1 MGLVN
6 NPQKRQ
12 FPSNKKKELLT
23 QLNLSYGVS
32 NYLTTM
38 IGAEKK
44 GDDIKALI
52 GNTLGLNILGI
63 VSLENA
69 WIREKYH
76 QQYQSNKINYQ
87 KVFSMENTTISLNS
101 SFYFRFKENY
111 AVNKE
116 YKKYDLGF
124 HFSQSLNNNIALTLG
139 YNIATYYHSKEKSQR
154 LFINTSSNYKKLSYS
169 LELENSKDQYSN
181 NNQLSIFLNYPI
193 GQDLSHWATAR
204 INYDNREKYFHEN
217 ISFSGNTLE
226 NNRLNYN
233 LDFSKNNKER
243 LDSSMKIN
251 YLSRIAKLNIN
262 SRFNK
267 DSYSLGYGL
276 NGGIVF
282 HNGGITL
289 AQDLNDSFAILNFA
303 GAKKVKIIGKP
314 TIESDRR
321 GYLIIP
327 NLTSYHNNKFH
338 IDAKSLDYNYNI
350 DNYSYHLIPTKGAI
364 IAKNIKVTKGESA
377 LFTFH
382 QNIPF
387 GATAYVKNSDGT
399 LSDISYVNEDNKLY
413 ISNLPISGKIF
424 VKWGSSNKQ
433 QCSFNYQLNDNEKQN
448 RIYFKTV
455 NCIKEE

>member
-1 MGLVN
+1 
-6 NPQKRQ
+6 
-12 FPSNKKKELLT
+12 
-23 QLNLSYGVS
+23 
-32 NYLTTM
+32 
-38 IGAEKK
+38 
-44 GDDIKALI
+44 
-52 GNTLGLNILGI
+52 
-63 VSLENA
+63 
-69 WIREKYH
+69 
-76 QQYQSNKINYQ
+76 
-87 KVFSMENTTISLNS
+87 
-101 SFYFRFKENY
+101 
-111 AVNKE
+111 
-116 YKKYDLGF
+116 
-124 HFSQSLNNNIALTLG
+124 NNIALTLG

-233 LDFSKNNKER
+233 LNFSKNNKEH
-243 LDSSMKIN
+243 LDSSMKIS

-282 HNGGITL
+282 HNGGVTL

-364 IAKNIKVTKGESA
+364 IAKNIKITKGESA
-377 LFTFH
+377 LFTFN

-413 ISNLPISGKIF
+413 ISNLPILGKIF